1 MVMRDYTRVTI
12 LKKRRMARF
21 ADIIKVVKKYEPN
34 TIAVAA
40 ANDPDVLEAMR
51 QFHSE
56 GMGKG
61 ILVGDEEKIRETA
74 KDCAIDISIFEI
86 VDVDNTVEAART
98 ATKMVHE
105 GKADILMKGYIHTD
119 DFLRAILDKEIGL
132 RIPGVMMSHVFI
144 AENQA
149 DNRLIFVTD
158 SAMNIA
164 PTLEQKA
171 SIVLNAV
178 YLARHLGYEVP
189 KVGILAAV
197 EVVNPAMPATV
208 EATCLAKMCERGQFS
223 EPCQVDGPFGLDN
236 AISTIAA
243 KKKHIGGSVAGQA
256 DILVMPDIESGNI
269 LAKALVWLADIPMA
283 GVLTGTAKPV
293 VVTSRADTPATR
305 FNSIAVAT
313 FMAGMKRRLMLK
325 IGKVRY

>member
-1 MVMRDYTRVTI
+1 MRDYTRATI
-12 LKKRRMARF
+12 LKKRRMTRF
-21 ADIIKVVKKYEPN
+21 SDIINAVKKYEPN
-34 TIAVAA
+34 TVAVAA

-51 QFHSE
+51 QFHAE
-56 GMGKG
+56 DMGKG
-61 ILVGDEEKIRETA
+61 ILVGDEEKIREA
-74 KDCAIDISIFEI
+74 AMDCGIETDIFEI
-86 VDVDNTVEAART
+86 VHADNAVEAARI
-98 ATKMVHE
+98 ATKLVHD

-132 RIPGVMMSHVFI
+132 RMPGVMMSHVFI

-149 DNRLIFVTD
+149 ENRLIFVTD

-171 SIVLNAV
+171 TIALNAV
-178 YLARHLGYEVP
+178 YLARHLGYEKP

-208 EATCLAKMCERGQFS
+208 EASCLSTMAKRRQFS
-223 EPCQVDGPFGLDN
+223 EPCEIDGPFGLDN
-236 AISTIAA
+236 AISVIAA
-243 KKKHIGGSVAGQA
+243 KKKHISGNVAGQA
-256 DILVMPDIESGNI
+256 DVLVMPDIESGNI

-283 GVLTGTAKPV
+283 GVLIGTTKPV

-305 FNSIAVAT
+305 FNSLAVAT
-313 FMAGMKRRLMLK
+313 YMADMKRRLMLK
-325 IGKVRY
+325 IGKVRF